1 MKDSRGGDAAAAAAG
16 ESVEGL
22 MQRIEAALERCRR
35 AAERIEPMIRG
46 RAHLVSEV
54 RAALAELDALLGASR
69 G

>member
-1 MKDSRGGDAAAAAAG
+1 MAG
-16 ESVEGL
+16 EGVEGL
-22 MQRIEAALERCRR
+22 MQRIEAALDRCQR
-35 AAERIEPMIRG
+35 ATARIEPMMRR